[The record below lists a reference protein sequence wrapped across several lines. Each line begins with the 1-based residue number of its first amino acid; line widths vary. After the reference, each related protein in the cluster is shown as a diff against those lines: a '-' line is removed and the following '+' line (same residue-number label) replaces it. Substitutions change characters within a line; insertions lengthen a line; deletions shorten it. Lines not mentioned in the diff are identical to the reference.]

1 MKELFIFSSG
11 VAIGYWIYYWRMFYK
26 MYKIKKHIDEAEKII
41 AEMVMETRAL
51 FEPEQWNEDKL

>member
-1 MKELFIFSSG
+1 MTNFLFFISG

-41 AEMVMETRAL
+41 AQMVMETRAL